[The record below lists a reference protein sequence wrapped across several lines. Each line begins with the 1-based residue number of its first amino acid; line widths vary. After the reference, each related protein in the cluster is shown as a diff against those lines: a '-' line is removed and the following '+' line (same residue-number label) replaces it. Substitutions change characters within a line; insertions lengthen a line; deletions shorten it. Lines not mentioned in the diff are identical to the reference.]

1 MALPLDT
8 KRRASTWSFP
18 ARWRDGLLLLFTACT
33 ATHFLQLAIL
43 GSLLRDGTIAPRDGA
58 EGTRTPD
65 LISAID
71 TLSHL
76 SYSPTFNDSI

>member
-1 MALPLDT
+1 L
-8 KRRASTWSFP
+8 KS
-18 ARWRDGLLLLFTACT
+18 G
-33 ATHFLQLAIL
+33 
-43 GSLLRDGTIAPRDGA
+43 APVGGA

-76 SYSPTFNDSI
+76 SYSPTSENSI